1 MGKQL
6 YRSTENKIIGGVCGG
21 LGEYFEIDP
30 SLVRVIMIL
39 LFFAHGIGLLAYLIA
54 WIIIPQRPH
63 DIEPVKVEYEYSS
76 WHKYLPGIILIVIGI
91 VLLIRETWFW
101 FDFKQFW
108 PLILVA
114 VGLFL
119 IFRKRNNNADDD
131 NTFTTNQQP
140 QHNVP
145 PENGGYT
152 Q

>member
-39 LFFAHGIGLLAYLIA
+39 LFFAHGIGLLAYIIA
-54 WIIIPQRPH
+54 WIIIPQRPF
-63 DIEPVKVEYEYSS
+63 DAEPVKTEREYSS
-76 WHKYLPGIILIVIGI
+76 WHKYLPGILLMAIGI
-91 VLLIRETWFW
+91 ILLIRETWFW

-108 PLILVA
+108 PLIFIA
-114 VGLFL
+114 IGLYL
-119 IFRKRNNNADDD
+119 IFRKRNNHTD
-131 NTFTTNQQP
+131 NNSFTTNQQT
-140 QHNVP
+140 QSTIP